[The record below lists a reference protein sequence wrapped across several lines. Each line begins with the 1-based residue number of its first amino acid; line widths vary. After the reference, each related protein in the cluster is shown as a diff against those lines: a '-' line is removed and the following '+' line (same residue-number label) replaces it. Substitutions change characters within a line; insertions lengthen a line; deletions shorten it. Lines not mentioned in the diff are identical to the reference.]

1 MTKDK
6 LTKELEFLKRDLDK
20 CDRRCKRIAKACGIE
35 SNELISWAAQQT
47 AEVLRYIESLKEKG
61 SDQSNTHP

>member
-6 LTKELEFLKRDLDK
+6 LVKELEYLKRDLDK
-20 CDRRCKRIAKACGIE
+20 CDRRCKRISKACGIE

-47 AEVLRYIESLKEKG
+47 EEVLQYIESLKQQEPK
-61 SDQSNTHP
+61 T

>member
-20 CDRRCKRIAKACGIE
+20 CDRRCKRIAKACDIPP
-35 SNELISWAAQQT
+35 NDLIAYAVQQT
-47 AEVLRYIESLKEKG
+47 EEVLHYIESLKEKENG
-61 SDQSNTHP
+61 

>member
-20 CDRRCKRIAKACGIE
+20 CDRRCKRIAKACDIPP
-35 SNELISWAAQQT
+35 NDIISWAVQQT
-47 AEVLRYIESLKEKG
+47 EEVLRYIEELKQQEPK
-61 SDQSNTHP
+61 T